1 MTASA
6 DQAATLLASHRHDA
20 LPPSGSPVEATQFAM
35 PHEGTRQNRTWMA
48 WPTADYMLSSEHAPV
63 GEVCEAWA
71 AVANAISEYQPVAI
85 LVHPKDRAA
94 ASKHLS
100 ATVEQHVVEID
111 DAWMRD
117 SGPTFV
123 RNVRDGSLAAV
134 SWIFNAW
141 GGLTLADTSQDNR
154 VAAYIADHLD
164 VPVVVSPLVNEGGG
178 IHTDGAGTVL
188 VTETVQ
194 LDPFRNPGLTRAD
207 VEQELMRTIGA
218 RRTIWLPRGLH
229 RDYGP
234 LGTRGHVDM
243 VATFSSPGTVLLHA
257 QQDPAHPDHAL
268 TAALKTQLAAEKDA
282 SGLPLSLIDLPA
294 PAVLRDRSGPVDYNY
309 VNHALVNGAVIACS
323 FGDPADDVAAGIL
336 ADAYPGRTV
345 VSIDARP
352 IFALG
357 GGIHCITQ
365 QQPDWATSS

>member
-1 MTASA
+1 MTAPS
-6 DQAATLLASHRHDA
+6 DQPAALLASHHSEAQR
-20 LPPSGSPVEATQFAM
+20 PSGSTLETAQFSM
-35 PHEGTRQNRTWMA
+35 PHEGTRQSCTWMA
-48 WPTADYMLSSEHAPV
+48 WPTAEYMLSGEHAPV
-63 GEVCEAWA
+63 SEVWGAWSS
-71 AVANAISEYQPVAI
+71 VANAISEFQPVAI

-94 ASKHLS
+94 ASRHLS
-100 ATVEQHVVEID
+100 ASVEQHIVDID

-164 VPVVVSPLVNEGGG
+164 VPVVASPLVNEGGG
-178 IHTDGAGTVL
+178 VHTDGAGTVL

-194 LDPFRNPGLTRAD
+194 LDPLRNPGLTRED

-218 RRTIWLPRGLH
+218 RRAIWLPRGLH

-243 VATFSSPGTVLLHA
+243 VATFSSPGTVLLHT
-257 QQDPAHPDHAL
+257 QQDSAHPDHAL

-282 SGLPLSLIDLPA
+282 SGRPLSLVDLPA

-323 FGDPADDVAAGIL
+323 FGDPADGPAAGIL

-365 QQPDWATSS
+365 QQPDRVTSS